1 MFHPRILS
9 KYVTQIIIR
18 SLSTSEFIKTDF
30 TNGVKGITMCNEK
43 TRNSLSI
50 AMMENLI
57 RNIKND
63 EGNSELRAIV
73 ISAEGPVFSAGHN
86 LKELAQS
93 REKQEQCFQLA
104 TELMYTIID
113 SPVPIIARVDGV
125 AAAAGCQLVAQCD
138 IAICSDKS
146 TFSTPGANF
155 GIFCSTP
162 GVALARCVNKMTALP
177 MLLTGLPLN
186 ASQATQS
193 GLITKVCPSD
203 KLDEEIEVVCKAIKS
218 KNRDVI
224 ELGKKFYYKQIQY
237 DVRKAYEIGGDKMLE
252 NLQMDDC
259 KVRLKNFVEKK
270 KSPGDGER
278 KHS

>member
-1 MFHPRILS
+1 M
-9 KYVTQIIIR
+9 
-18 SLSTSEFIKTDF
+18 STSEFIKTDF
-30 TNGVKGITMCNEK
+30 TNGVKGITMCNQK

-203 KLDEEIEVVCKAIKS
+203 KLDEEIEVCKAIKS

-237 DVRKAYEIGGDKMLE
+237 DVKKAYEIGGDKMLE